1 MNQDSHTPI
10 LQNPSMVW
18 RCVRTQPKREHIA
31 SAQLELLDGV
41 EVFAPR
47 IRFKRRMPRGKVWFE
62 ESLFP
67 GYIFARF
74 DLNALRAVSSA
85 VGVRG
90 LVRFAG
96 ECATVPEAIIEILR
110 EEMASA
116 KTIVIPDEPLVKE
129 GDETVV
135 AEGSLM
141 GLKAVITQVMPG
153 GERVKV
159 LLDMMGTAIEA
170 EVPLDTLEKV
180 A

>member
-1 MNQDSHTPI
+1 MNESSNHLI
-10 LQNPSMVW
+10 SRAAW
-18 RCVRTQPKREHIA
+18 YCVRTQPKREAVAASQIA
-31 SAQLELLDGV
+31 ARGV

-47 IRFKRRMPRGKVWFE
+47 IRFRRRTPRGRVWFE

-74 DLNALRAVSSA
+74 DFEMFRAVSSA

-96 ECATVPEAIIEILR
+96 ECAVVPEAMIELLR

-116 KTIVIPDEPLVKE
+116 KTIVIQDEPSVKV
-129 GDETVV
+129 GDEAVV

-141 GLKAVITQVMPG
+141 GLRAVITKVMPG
-153 GERVKV
+153 GERVKI

-170 EVPLDTLEKV
+170 EVSLNTLEKV